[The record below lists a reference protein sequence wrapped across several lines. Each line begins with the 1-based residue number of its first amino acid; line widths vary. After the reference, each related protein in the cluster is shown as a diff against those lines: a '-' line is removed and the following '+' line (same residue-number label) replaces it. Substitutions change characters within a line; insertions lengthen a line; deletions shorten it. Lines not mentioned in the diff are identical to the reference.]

1 MKITCP
7 ICKWPLYLPEQPQEG
22 EEMGCRHCHSSFAM
36 THTHVVESW
45 AVTTQHQIPS
55 AYLAILFI
63 REEKTHRVQLD
74 RDIPPGLNCIA
85 LTPLHGLGK
94 HQPILLLDL
103 QTAGAYPLTHPR
115 RLSRRYQLQGALL
128 IAAIAAGIGLELKLP
143 QDLITG
149 MGATSSLLSAYGIAR
164 FNHGNERD
172 PKRRTQLLQAQGLL
186 KQSHQLGERIRG
198 LEQELS
204 QSQSLSQ
211 QLQALSRRPTV
222 VGQSRETILQRG
234 HKVIEGKN
242 AVLQRLI
249 DCCRNS
255 KDLIDVELMAA
266 QLNEQLPDAIDQ
278 QLLEYQSEIEKLEEE
293 YEGMLLTTV

>member
-22 EEMGCRHCHSSFAM
+22 EEIGCRHCHSSFAM

-45 AVTTQHQIPS
+45 AVTTQHQIPT
-55 AYLAILFI
+55 AYLAIIFKQ
-63 REEKTHRVQLD
+63 EGKTHRVQLD
-74 RDIPPGLNCIA
+74 RDIPAGLNCLA
-85 LTPLHGLGK
+85 LTPFYGLGK
-94 HQPILLLDL
+94 RQPILLLDL
-103 QTAGAYPLTHPR
+103 QTAVAYPLTHPR

-211 QLQALSRRPTV
+211 QLQVLSRRPTV

-234 HKVIEGKN
+234 QRVIEGKN